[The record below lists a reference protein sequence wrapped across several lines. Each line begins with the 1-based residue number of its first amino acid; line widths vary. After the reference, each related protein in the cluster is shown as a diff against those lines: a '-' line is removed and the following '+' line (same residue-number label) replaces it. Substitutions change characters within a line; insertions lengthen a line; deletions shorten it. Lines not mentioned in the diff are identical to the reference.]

1 MIKKILITGTS
12 SGLGHELAKKL
23 SKKYFVFGLSR
34 SVGKSKNLNFKK
46 FKHIKLDLSNFED
59 LNKLKFSNIECL
71 INNASIF
78 SMKPFN
84 KISNKEIIEIINTN
98 LIGTILL
105 TRKIIQ
111 KNKNLKKIINI
122 LSVSGLNGIKNQ
134 SIYSASKHG
143 LKGFFDSL
151 SQENLN
157 KISINNIFPGGM
169 KTELWN
175 KYPKIKKKQYKG
187 FLDTKDIAKYVQNI
201 LDDRRKI
208 ITKNITLFPNN
219 DWH

>member
-34 SVGKSKNLNFKK
+34 SLGKSKNLNFKK
-46 FKHIKLDLSNFED
+46 FKHSKLDLSNFED
-59 LNKLKFSNIECL
+59 VNRLKFSNIDCL

-78 SMKPFN
+78 LMKPFG
-84 KISNKEIIEIINTN
+84 KINNREIIEIINTN

-105 TRKIIQ
+105 TKKIIQ
-111 KNKNLKKIINI
+111 NNKKLKKIINI
-122 LSVSGLNGIKNQ
+122 LSVSSLNGIKNQ
-134 SIYSASKHG
+134 SVYSASKHG

-157 KISINNIFPGGM
+157 KISINNIFPGGI

-175 KYPKIKKKQYKG
+175 KYPKIKKEQYKG
-187 FLDTKDIAKYVQNI
+187 FLDTKDIVKYVQSI
-201 LDDRRKI
+201 LDNSGKI